1 MQKIYD
7 AIVSV
12 WNAVRGDEASMNSA
26 IQNFTNGVNNADTET
41 GVKSYEELKK
51 DENTYFGSDSDGDG
65 YADGYLNYVPG
76 KGASSSSLT
85 DWVIIDFDKILN
97 VNNGVSVPL
106 QFTFTFEFPAPLGKQ
121 VLTIDTTDL
130 SQAYDKYIRPVV
142 EYALYLL
149 TLIKVSSLV
158 KRAIF
163 SREATINSR

>member
-1 MQKIYD
+1 M
-7 AIVSV
+7 
-12 WNAVRGDEASMNSA
+12 
-26 IQNFTNGVNNADTET
+26 
-41 GVKSYEELKK
+41 
-51 DENTYFGSDSDGDG
+51 
-65 YADGYLNYVPG
+65 
-76 KGASSSSLT
+76 
-85 DWVIIDFDKILN
+85 IIDFDKILN

>member
-1 MQKIYD
+1 M
-7 AIVSV
+7 
-12 WNAVRGDEASMNSA
+12 WNAVRGDEASLNA
-26 IQNFTNGVNNADTET
+26 GVQHFVNETGKADTET

-65 YADGYLNYVPG
+65 YAEGYLNYVPG

>member
-1 MQKIYD
+1 
-7 AIVSV
+7 
-12 WNAVRGDEASMNSA
+12 
-26 IQNFTNGVNNADTET
+26 
-41 GVKSYEELKK
+41 
-51 DENTYFGSDSDGDG
+51 
-65 YADGYLNYVPG
+65 
-76 KGASSSSLT
+76 
-85 DWVIIDFDKILN
+85 
-97 VNNGVSVPL
+97 
-106 QFTFTFEFPAPLGKQ
+106 APLGKQ

>member
-1 MQKIYD
+1 
-7 AIVSV
+7 
-12 WNAVRGDEASMNSA
+12 
-26 IQNFTNGVNNADTET
+26 
-41 GVKSYEELKK
+41 
-51 DENTYFGSDSDGDG
+51 
-65 YADGYLNYVPG
+65 GYLNYVPG
-76 KGASSSSLT
+76 KGASSSSLD

-97 VNNGVSVPL
+97 VNNGVSIPL

-158 KRAIF
+158 KRALF

>member
-1 MQKIYD
+1 
-7 AIVSV
+7 
-12 WNAVRGDEASMNSA
+12 
-26 IQNFTNGVNNADTET
+26 
-41 GVKSYEELKK
+41 
-51 DENTYFGSDSDGDG
+51 
-65 YADGYLNYVPG
+65 
-76 KGASSSSLT
+76 
-85 DWVIIDFDKILN
+85 
-97 VNNGVSVPL
+97 
-106 QFTFTFEFPAPLGKQ
+106 PLGKQ